1 MSSHPQERSRSPVEP
16 HLLDISLP
24 PSGNTEESVYETPPN
39 VLADRLLHPHNQD
52 NRTSSRSSSTNRSA
66 ERPSLLKLLTDN
78 GRSRSSTRAGHSQL
92 ARDESESLL
101 DDDDRQSEHSD
112 DDHGTSRSSSRSR
125 HRKRD
130 RLPWYKRPSPI
141 WFIPGT
147 LIMTL
152 SMSATSSPKLEIY
165 YQLVCKA
172 IGPQVATPGQDPV
185 VVPPVGFGR
194 SPVPV
199 NMTGML
205 YRTAE
210 KDDDRSIQRFVA
222 QSMLDAD
229 DEDSPS
235 PNLPSEVP
243 IPQPPKRPSRW
254 KLVIDDSGDDESWMK
269 QCHKSATVSKA
280 VTSLNTLLTFVMGCL
295 SALTTGWWGSVS
307 DRHGRKPVLG
317 AALLGLNLM
326 DIVFLVTVTFHD
338 VVGYRFLFVGPILD
352 GLLGGF
358 ATAQATGNAYL
369 SDCTEPGSRARIF
382 SVLGGMMF
390 LGIAAG
396 PLLGA
401 YLIKATGNVLAPFY
415 AALIMHL
422 LYLIVALA
430 VVPESLTKERQYE
443 ARERHRVELEKRN
456 EQDKQEDSVA
466 RERGTAAV
474 VFVRVKRLAVRP
486 WSFLKPL
493 KMLLPRKRL
502 IDEAE
507 EDRPV
512 IDTMGKIV
520 PSWDFSL
527 VKIGVSAGC
536 YGLAMAM
543 IAFKLLYAS
552 NVFDWGY
559 EQNGLYLSF
568 LGVCRVIVLIILLPT
583 FIKFLRKPPPKP
595 SRPRPEHD
603 TAGDPDDISEEQK
616 AWDKEETWLRV
627 VHDSRFDL
635 FLARI
640 SMAID
645 VIAYAMLALNGGSP
659 ARFLAATAFSC
670 LGGGAMPAIQ
680 SLALAHA
687 SPRDAGR
694 LFASLS
700 VLSSV
705 MSSIIGPLLFGTIFI
720 STVGAAPETIFW
732 VGAAVFVVS
741 LASMLLV
748 RLRKARLDEEAQSG
762 EEDLPPRGS
771 RQSKHKDS
779 SFTLRTIGD
788 DE

>member
-1 MSSHPQERSRSPVEP
+1 MAAHPQERAERPVEP
-16 HLLDISLP
+16 DLFEQTLP
-24 PSGNTEESVYETPPN
+24 PSANTEEAVYETPPS
-39 VLADRLLHPHNQD
+39 VLADRLLHPHNQSLRPSD
-52 NRTSSRSSSTNRSA
+52 GQRRSA
-66 ERPSLLKLLTDN
+66 SHSPRPSLLQVLTDD
-78 GRSRSSTRAGHSQL
+78 GTRSEHHTTHSAL

-101 DDDDRQSEHSD
+101 NGQDTESELSD
-112 DDHGTSRSSSRSR
+112 DDLARPSRSSSRSR

-130 RLPWYKRPSPI
+130 RLPWHKRPSPI

-172 IGPQVATPGQDPV
+172 IGPQQTMPARDPV
-185 VVPPVGFGR
+185 VVPPPVDPGR
-194 SPVPV
+194 SRLPPS
-199 NMTGML
+199 MTATL
-205 YRTAE
+205 YHSSSRDVDVVQAFIAKSLSTP
-210 KDDDRSIQRFVA
+210 
-222 QSMLDAD
+222 
-229 DEDSPS
+229 EDIDLPQ
-235 PNLPSEVP
+235 PHQPSELP
-243 IPQPPKRPSRW
+243 IPAPPARSSRW

-280 VTSLNTLLTFVMGCL
+280 NTLLTFVMGCL
-295 SALTTGWWGSVS
+295 SALTTGWWGSLS

-326 DIVFLVTVTFHD
+326 DIVFLVTVAFHD
-338 VVGYRFLFVGPILD
+338 VVGYRFLFMGPILD

-369 SDCTEPGSRARIF
+369 SDCTEAGSRARIF

-401 YLIKATGNVLAPFY
+401 YLIKASGNVLAPFY
-415 AALIMHL
+415 AALVMHL

-430 VVPESLTKERQYE
+430 FVPESLTKERQYE
-443 ARERHRVELEKRN
+443 ARERHRVELEKRK
-456 EQDKQEDSVA
+456 EQDKEEDAAA
-466 RERGTAAV
+466 RERGPAAV
-474 VFVRVKRLAVRP
+474 IFTKGRRLAVRP

-493 KMLLPRKRL
+493 KMLLPRKRAL
-502 IDEAE
+502 DESE

-512 IDTMGKIV
+512 IDAMGK
-520 PSWDFSL
+520 PAQGWDFSL
-527 VKIGVSAGC
+527 VKIGIAAGC

-559 EQNGLYLSF
+559 EQNGKYLSF
-568 LGVCRVIVLIILLPT
+568 LGVCRVIVLIVLLPT
-583 FIKFLRKPPPKP
+583 FIKLLRKPPPKP

-603 TAGDPDDISEEQK
+603 TAGDPNELSDEQK

-645 VIAYAMLALNGGSP
+645 MIAYAMLALNGGSP

-705 MSSIIGPLLFGTIFI
+705 MSSIIGPLLFGSIFI
-720 STVGAAPETIFW
+720 STVGTAPETIFW
-732 VGAAVFVVS
+732 VGAGVFVVS
-741 LASMLLV
+741 FCSMLLV
-748 RLRKARLDEEAQSG
+748 RLRKARADEEDIR
-762 EEDLPPRGS
+762 EDELPS
-771 RQSKHKDS
+771 RETARQTKHKDS
-779 SFTLRTIGD
+779 AFTLRTIDD